1 MRAFHCPSCGG
12 ELLTEATT
20 AATFCPYCG
29 SPAILPGRVSESF
42 RPDRIIPF
50 QLRREEAQEAFLRFC
65 TGKRLLPK
73 HFLTSQR
80 LEQVTGMYVPF
91 WIFDCGVEARARY
104 RATRVSHWADSRY
117 SYTRTDHFLLQRG
130 GGLQCRGVR
139 WMAPKKWTTLGWK
152 PLSPTITPRQ
162 FPLTWPISPATWR
175 INTDVSSEAC
185 QPIANARVR
194 ATAEAMLAGTTP
206 GFATVVPE
214 SKSVQVHGGQVQ
226 YMLLP
231 VWVLHATYDGRSY
244 TFMMNGQTGKL
255 VGELPISRGRSWA
268 WFGAVCGGVTAAAT
282 LAGLLFRLL

>member
-1 MRAFHCPSCGG
+1 MQTFPLPLTCGG

-20 AATFCPYCG
+20 AATFAPIAEA
-29 SPAILPGRVSESF
+29 PPFFGRVSESSA
-42 RPDRIIPF
+42 RTGSSPSSSGGK
-50 QLRREEAQEAFLRFC
+50 AQEAFLRFC

-73 HFLTSQR
+73 HFLTSQPGWSKSRHVRSLLDLR
-80 LEQVTGMYVPF
+80 LRRRGQG
-91 WIFDCGVEARARY
+91 RY
-104 RATRVSHWADSRY
+104 RPRVSHWADSQY

-130 GGLQCRGVR
+130 GGLQCRGVPVDGSQKMDNT
-139 WMAPKKWTTLGWK
+139 WMEAIEPYDYTQAV
-152 PLSPTITPRQ
+152 PFDMAYLSGYLADQ
-162 FPLTWPISPATWR
+162 Y
-175 INTDVSSEAC
+175 DVSSG
-185 QPIANARVR
+185 R
-194 ATAEAMLAGTTP
+194 ASPLPTPGSGHGGAMLAGTTP

-214 SKSVQVHGGQVQ
+214 SKFVQVHGGQVQ